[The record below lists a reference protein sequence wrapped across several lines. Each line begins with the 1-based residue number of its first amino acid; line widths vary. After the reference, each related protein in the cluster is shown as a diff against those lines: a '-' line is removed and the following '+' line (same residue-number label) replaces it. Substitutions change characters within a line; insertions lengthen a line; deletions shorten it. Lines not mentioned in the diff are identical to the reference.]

1 MRQPFINETAF
12 LSSLR
17 GWKLLV
23 GRAREC
29 PGVPDTWLLNE
40 AMLPGMRGWVVMLHI
55 LRCCED
61 GPGFHLPASEAGGV
75 PTRTASHKPIV

>member
-1 MRQPFINETAF
+1 MSRI
-12 LSSLR
+12 L
-17 GWKLLV
+17 GLLI
-23 GRAREC
+23 
-29 PGVPDTWLLNE
+29 E